1 MLLLTLPEKIL
12 EISKRNP
19 HVSLVRPLQLNFDKK
34 KEGGYSEDHIPAIE
48 TFLPAHLRPSTIMT
62 SPHFNSYN
70 TPALLQLLE
79 KANKEQTKPEAQSKR
94 KPAKPKDDTETI
106 QQKHPSTGNTI
117 ETPRQEDPSTV
128 ATIPVT
134 PQLHGEL
141 CHLTIKL
148 LDEITAVTTTAESLH
163 TRMTRGKCA
172 KKHTA
177 EIQEI
182 TTTLQTITAKYQL
195 NDEQKLVLSAY
206 NQTSGKKR
214 DLLTMNDTP
223 AA

>member
-1 MLLLTLPEKIL
+1 M
-12 EISKRNP
+12 
-19 HVSLVRPLQLNFDKK
+19 
-34 KEGGYSEDHIPAIE
+34 
-48 TFLPAHLRPSTIMT
+48 
-62 SPHFNSYN
+62 
-70 TPALLQLLE
+70 E

-106 QQKHPSTGNTI
+106 QQEHPSTGNTI

-172 KKHTA
+172 KKHTE